1 VQLPAEALANVWWPV
16 RLKAIETSDG
26 NELTARHHE
35 AIQVLWLNTTLGLL
49 SWLALRQD
57 TEGPWV
63 AMKSETLRLLP
74 LLDVSKLTGEQVQA
88 LLNLFKQFA
97 QQELPSFPEQ
107 YAQASRGEGVK
118 YEMDRA
124 VLKAILGQ
132 EVDLKPLYQLLAREP
147 ILTLK
152 PLA

>member
-1 VQLPAEALANVWWPV
+1 
-16 RLKAIETSDG
+16 
-26 NELTARHHE
+26 
-35 AIQVLWLNTTLGLL
+35 
-49 SWLALRQD
+49 
-57 TEGPWV
+57 
-63 AMKSETLRLLP
+63 
-74 LLDVSKLTGEQVQA
+74 VQA

-97 QQELPSFPEQ
+97 QQELPPFPEQ